1 MLGALGIYLGIF
13 TPSGFNCQYCPGS
26 FGLFD
31 FENKFEGDTSPRI
44 EKSIS
49 DRLCKTATRIVGSS
63 LYCLRTR
70 RFSQANIN
78 IKPCMYNDFK

>member
-1 MLGALGIYLGIF
+1 MLSALGIYIGIF

-44 EKSIS
+44 EKLIS
-49 DRLCKTATRIVGSS
+49 DRLCKPQQGLLGAASIVSV
-63 LYCLRTR
+63 LAACQYQWQT
-70 RFSQANIN
+70 FT
-78 IKPCMYNDFK
+78 

>member
-1 MLGALGIYLGIF
+1 MLGTLGIYLGIF

-44 EKSIS
+44 ESVIGYVNRNKDCWEQPLLSPYS
-49 DRLCKTATRIVGSS
+49 PLFT
-63 LYCLRTR
+63 
-70 RFSQANIN
+70 ANIN

>member
-1 MLGALGIYLGIF
+1 MLGALGIYLRIF

-31 FENKFEGDTSPRI
+31 FENKFEDDTSPRI

-49 DRLCKTATRIVGSS
+49 DRLCKPQQGLLGAASIVSVLAAFHRPIS
-63 LYCLRTR
+63 T
-70 RFSQANIN
+70 
-78 IKPCMYNDFK
+78 